1 MKNIKRSLF
10 EGDPTPTI
18 WWYTAWTRTKARF
31 IRTYLGNIWIGLSN
45 LLAVCALGS
54 VYRFIFNVTNFKYY
68 FGYLGIGITIWGFI
82 AGTILSSSSI
92 FQTTKLKSLNSEFT
106 PSYFFLEEVFFQLYC
121 FLQASLPVLIVL
133 LIIGVINPITI
144 FLSIIPAIN
153 LFFVVFIIAGLIAL
167 VGAKYKDIAQL
178 IPVILQLIFL
188 ASPIMFYKEAMGRA
202 YIVSKYNIL
211 YRSLDSVRAALLD
224 GKVFLSKELILLP
237 VLIIISYYSY
247 KSILRLRNK
256 IMLWY

>member
-1 MKNIKRSLF
+1 MRKRLFKN
-10 EGDPTPTI
+10 DPTPTI

-54 VYRFIFNVTNFKYY
+54 VYRYIFNVSNFKYY

-82 AGTILSSSSI
+82 AGSILASSSI
-92 FQTTKLKSLNSEFT
+92 FQTSKIKSLNSEFT

-121 FLQASLPVLIVL
+121 FLQSSLPVIIVL
-133 LIIGVINPITI
+133 LIIGVVNPLTI
-144 FLSIIPAIN
+144 FTSIIPAIN
-153 LFFVVFIIAGLIAL
+153 LFFVTFIVSGLIAL
-167 VGAKYKDIAQL
+167 IGAKYKDIAQL

-202 YIVSKYNIL
+202 YIISEYNII
-211 YRSLDSVRAALLD
+211 YRSLDSVRTALLD
-224 GKVFLSKELILLP
+224 GQIFVLKELLLLP
-237 VLIIISYYSY
+237 ILIIISYYVY
-247 KSILRLRNK
+247 MYILKLRNK

>member
-1 MKNIKRSLF
+1 MRKRLF
-10 EGDPTPTI
+10 RNDPTPTI

-54 VYRFIFNVTNFKYY
+54 VYRFIFKVSNFKYY

-82 AGTILSSSSI
+82 AGAILASSSI

-121 FLQASLPVLIVL
+121 FLQSSLPVIIVL
-133 LIIGVINPITI
+133 LVIGVINPLTI
-144 FLSIIPAIN
+144 LASIIPAIN
-153 LFFVVFIIAGLIAL
+153 LFLVVFISSGLVAL
-167 VGAKYKDIAQL
+167 IGAKYKDIAQL

-211 YRSLDSVRAALLD
+211 YRCLDSVRATLLD
-224 GKVFLSKELILLP
+224 GKVLFYREILLMPLLIIASYYVYKLIL
-237 VLIIISYYSY
+237 
-247 KSILRLRNK
+247 KSRNK
-256 IMLWY
+256 IILWY

>member
-1 MKNIKRSLF
+1 MRKRLIKN
-10 EGDPTPTI
+10 DPTPTI

-54 VYRFIFNVTNFKYY
+54 VYRFIFKVSNFKYY

-82 AGTILSSSSI
+82 AGTILASSSI
-92 FQTTKLKSLNSEFT
+92 FQTSKLKSLNSEFT
-106 PSYFFLEEVFFQLYC
+106 PSYFFLEEIFFQLYC
-121 FLQASLPVLIVL
+121 FLQSALPVLIVL
-133 LIIGVINPITI
+133 LIIGVANPLTI
-144 FLSIIPAIN
+144 LLSIIPSIN
-153 LFFVVFIIAGLIAL
+153 LFLVVFIISGLIAL
-167 VGAKYKDIAQL
+167 IGAKYKDVAQL
-178 IPVILQLIFL
+178 IPVILQLVFL

-202 YIVSKYNIL
+202 YIISKYNIL

-224 GKVFLSKELILLP
+224 GDIILYKELILFPL
-237 VLIIISYYSY
+237 LIISSFYVY
-247 KSILRLRNK
+247 KFILKLRNK

>member
-1 MKNIKRSLF
+1 MRKRLF
-10 EGDPTPTI
+10 RNDPTPTI

-54 VYRFIFNVTNFKYY
+54 VYRFIFNVSNFKYY

-82 AGTILSSSSI
+82 AGTILASSSI
-92 FQTTKLKSLNSEFT
+92 FQATKLKSLNSEFT

-121 FLQASLPVLIVL
+121 FFQSALPVLIVL
-133 LIIGVINPITI
+133 LIIGVANPLTI
-144 FLSIIPAIN
+144 FISIIPAIN
-153 LFFVVFIIAGLIAL
+153 LFLVIFILSGLIAL
-167 VGAKYKDIAQL
+167 IGAKYKDLAQL

-188 ASPIMFYKEAMGRA
+188 SSPIMFYKEAMGRA
-202 YIVSKYNIL
+202 YVISKYNIL
-211 YRSLDSVRAALLD
+211 YRSLDSVRSALLD
-224 GKVFLSKELILLP
+224 GKITILKELLLLP
-237 VLIIISYYSY
+237 LLIIVSYCIYIY
-247 KSILRLRNK
+247 ILKLRNK

>member
-1 MKNIKRSLF
+1 MRKRLF
-10 EGDPTPTI
+10 RNDPTPSI

-54 VYRFIFNVTNFKYY
+54 VYRFIFNVSNFKYY

-82 AGTILSSSSI
+82 AGTILASSSI

-121 FLQASLPVLIVL
+121 FLQSSLPLLIIL
-133 LIIGVINPITI
+133 LIIGVINPLTI
-144 FLSIIPAIN
+144 LLSIIPAIN
-153 LFFVVFIIAGLIAL
+153 LFLVIFISSGLISL
-167 VGAKYKDIAQL
+167 VGAKYKDVAQL
-178 IPVILQLIFL
+178 IPVILQLVFL
-188 ASPIMFYKEAMGRA
+188 TSPIMFYKEAMGRS
-202 YIVSKYNIL
+202 YIISQYNIL
-211 YRSLDSVRAALLD
+211 YRSLDSVRAGLLD
-224 GKVFLSKELILLP
+224 GKVFLLKELVLLP
-237 VLIIISYYSY
+237 IFIIISYYLY
-247 KSILRLRNK
+247 KFILRLRNK

>member
-1 MKNIKRSLF
+1 MRKKLF
-10 EGDPTPTI
+10 LNDPTPSI

-54 VYRFIFNVTNFKYY
+54 VYRFIFNVSNFKYY

-82 AGTILSSSSI
+82 AGTILASSSI
-92 FQTTKLKSLNSEFT
+92 FQNTKLKSLNSEFT

-121 FLQASLPVLIVL
+121 FLQAALPVLIVL
-133 LIIGVINPITI
+133 LIIGVANPLTI
-144 FLSIIPAIN
+144 FISIIPAIN
-153 LFFVVFIIAGLIAL
+153 LFLVIFIFSGLIAL
-167 VGAKYKDIAQL
+167 IGAKYKDIAQL

-188 ASPIMFYKEAMGRA
+188 SSPIMFYKEAMGRA
-202 YIVSKYNIL
+202 YIISKYNVL
-211 YRSLDSVRAALLD
+211 YRSLDSVRSALLD
-224 GKVFLSKELILLP
+224 GKIYILKEFLLLP
-237 VLIIISYYSY
+237 LLIIVSYFLYMY
-247 KSILRLRNK
+247 ILKLRNK

>member
-1 MKNIKRSLF
+1 MRKRLF
-10 EGDPTPTI
+10 RNDPTPTI

-54 VYRFIFNVTNFKYY
+54 VYRFIFNISNFKYY

-82 AGTILSSSSI
+82 SGTILASSSI

-121 FLQASLPVLIVL
+121 FFQSALPVLIVL
-133 LIIGVINPITI
+133 SIIGVVNPLNI
-144 FLSIIPAIN
+144 FISIIPAIN
-153 LFFVVFIIAGLIAL
+153 LFLVIFILSGLIAL
-167 VGAKYKDIAQL
+167 IGAKYKDLAQL

-188 ASPIMFYKEAMGRA
+188 SSPIMFYKEAMGRA
-202 YIVSKYNIL
+202 YVISKYNIL
-211 YRSLDSVRAALLD
+211 YRSLDSLRSALLD
-224 GKVFLSKELILLP
+224 REITILKELLLLP
-237 VLIIISYYSY
+237 LLVIVSYCIYIY
-247 KSILRLRNK
+247 ILKLRNK

>member
-1 MKNIKRSLF
+1 MRKRLIKN
-10 EGDPTPTI
+10 DPTPTI
-18 WWYTAWTRTKARF
+18 WWYTAWSRTKARF

-54 VYRFIFNVTNFKYY
+54 VYRFIFKVSNFKYY

-82 AGTILSSSSI
+82 AGTILASSSI

-121 FLQASLPVLIVL
+121 FIQAALPVLLVL
-133 LIIGVINPITI
+133 LIIGVANPLTI
-144 FLSIIPAIN
+144 LISIIPSIN
-153 LFFVVFIIAGLIAL
+153 LFLVVFIISGLIA
-167 VGAKYKDIAQL
+167 VIGAKYKDIAQL

-202 YIVSKYNIL
+202 YIISKYNIL

-224 GKVFLSKELILLP
+224 GDILLYRELILFPLL
-237 VLIIISYYSY
+237 LISSFYVY
-247 KSILRLRNK
+247 KFILKLRNK